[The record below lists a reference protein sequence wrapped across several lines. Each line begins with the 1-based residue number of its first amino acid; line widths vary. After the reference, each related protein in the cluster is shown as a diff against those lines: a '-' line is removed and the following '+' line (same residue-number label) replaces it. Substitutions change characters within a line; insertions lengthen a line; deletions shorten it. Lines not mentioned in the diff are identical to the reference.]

1 MKILALGDVV
11 GQSGRTAVKTHLP
24 RLKKELGLDFILVNG
39 ENSAGGFG
47 ITQLICKEFEKAGA
61 DCITGGDHIWDQKE
75 VPSFIGNYPKL
86 LRPANFPDKAPG
98 AGIRLF
104 TTDTGKRVVV
114 LHLMAQLFMKYQ
126 LDCPFKT
133 ADALLSAYQ
142 LGATADAILV
152 DFHGEATSEKMAM
165 GHYLDG
171 RVSMVVGSH
180 THVPTAD
187 TMLLNAGTAYQTDLG
202 MCGDYNSV
210 IGFEKTVP
218 LKSFLNKFKTER
230 MQPAEGEGTLCGIFI
245 ETDNKTGRATRAEA
259 VRVGGKLN
267 IPLPR

>member
-1 MKILALGDVV
+1 MKLLVLGDVV
-11 GQSGRTAVKTHLP
+11 GQSGRDAVKKQLP
-24 RLKKELGLDFILVNG
+24 RLKKELMIDFAVVNG

-47 ITQLICKEFEKAGA
+47 ITQAICKEYEAAGA

-75 VPSFIGNYPKL
+75 VPAFISNYPKL
-86 LRPANFPDKAPG
+86 LRPANFPEKTPG
-98 AGIRLF
+98 AGIRLYN
-104 TTDTGKRVVV
+104 TANGKRVVV

-126 LDCPFKT
+126 LDCPFRA
-133 ADALLSAYQ
+133 ADALLAPYT
-142 LGATADAILV
+142 LGGTADAIIV

-171 RVSMVVGSH
+171 RVSLVVGSH

-187 TMLLNAGTAYQTDLG
+187 TMILPGGTAYQTDAG

-218 LKSFLNKFKTER
+218 LKSFLGKFKTER
-230 MQPAEGEGTLCGIFI
+230 LVPAEGEATVCGILVT
-245 ETDNKTGRATRAEA
+245 TDDKTGRATNAA
-259 VRVGGKLN
+259 PLRVGGKLN
-267 IPLPR
+267 TGLPK